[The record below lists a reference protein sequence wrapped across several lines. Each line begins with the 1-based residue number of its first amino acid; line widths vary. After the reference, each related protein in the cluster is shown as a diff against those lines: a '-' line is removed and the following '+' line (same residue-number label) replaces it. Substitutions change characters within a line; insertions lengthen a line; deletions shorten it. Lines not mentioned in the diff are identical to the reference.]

1 MFFLLFSQ
9 CIKVYLRKKAAT
21 VIKARLSLKEK
32 AGQGLLTGPRR
43 ENAAE
48 GLRDVYFYSISF
60 SSYRINKHFQ
70 SRSRKDACNMKN
82 QCFTKQ

>member
-9 CIKVYLRKKAAT
+9 GNKVYFRKKAAT

-32 AGQGLLTGPRR
+32 AGQGLLMGPRC

-70 SRSRKDACNMKN
+70 SRSRKDARNMKN
-82 QCFTKQ
+82 SVIY

>member
-60 SSYRINKHFQ
+60 SSYRINKHF
-70 SRSRKDACNMKN
+70 SI
-82 QCFTKQ
+82 TKQERCMQYEESVLY